1 MLRKKTIRVT
11 TRFCGGS
18 AAELVLRVSVS
29 FSGSV
34 PPRLQRSCLLDPA
47 WLRHAHD
54 VCGPSGGG
62 AEGEELPLQPR
73 QRWLAAQVSFFGQS

>member
-18 AAELVLRVSVS
+18 AAELVLRVSV
-29 FSGSV
+29 
-34 PPRLQRSCLLDPA
+34 SCLLDPA

-73 QRWLAAQVSFFGQS
+73 QLYLAAQVSFLAGHNAV